1 MNVNWC
7 LLFAGV
13 LVFIFNSV
21 QINSSSSAM
30 ARGKRAR
37 TRKSAQN
44 KWSAH
49 RRGGSLNKE
58 EINKRRRELR
68 AKKRKSG
75 PPTDGGKQSQLG
87 GGGKQS
93 ERDVPTSKAP
103 PSEAGFPSKVRY
115 SKAYKSIIYQHPS
128 LL

>member
-30 ARGKRAR
+30 AKGKRAR
-37 TRKSAQN
+37 KKAHN
-44 KWSAH
+44 KRNAH
-49 RRGGSLNKE
+49 RHGCSLNKE
-58 EINKRRRELR
+58 KINKRRRELY

-75 PPTDGGKQSQLG
+75 PPTDGGKQSQPG

>member
-30 ARGKRAR
+30 AKGKRAR
-37 TRKSAQN
+37 KKAQN
-44 KWSAH
+44 KRSAH
-49 RRGGSLNKE
+49 SRGGSLNKE
-58 EINKRRRELR
+58 KINKRQRELR

-75 PPTDGGKQSQLG
+75 PPTDGGKQSQPG

-93 ERDVPTSKAP
+93 EQDVPTSKAP
-103 PSEAGFPSKVRY
+103 PSKAGFPSKVRY